1 MRRGLGVTKS
11 LSESTE
17 VRGCCLETRSGRETG
32 FQKTKQTAKEKHKR
46 WWRLLVEA
54 PCGLSFHTGSGFL
67 GRQGSL
73 AASLASFKFLYSI
86 HASGVTGPKLLLK
99 FIYCRLEEN

>member
-1 MRRGLGVTKS
+1 M
-11 LSESTE
+11 
-17 VRGCCLETRSGRETG
+17 
-32 FQKTKQTAKEKHKR
+32 
-46 WWRLLVEA
+46 EA
-54 PCGLSFHTGSGFL
+54 PCGLAFHTGSGSGFL

-73 AASLASFKFLYSI
+73 AASLASFKLLYSI